1 MAEMIPAPVVVAKN
15 IRSTVWL
22 KKINRYYLLIT
33 IILRYNM
40 IYGEYEDRRVEKMP
54 ESEILDRILNR
65 IDQLD
70 DKFSDKFNHLDHRI
84 DRLDE
89 RFNEVDDR
97 LDKVDDRLDKVDDRF
112 DKVDDRFDK
121 VDDRFDKVDDRFN
134 KVDDRFNKVDD
145 RFDKVDDR
153 LDMIYDQTIRLTL
166 GQTALKMDINEI
178 KSVYNYLNNEVA
190 RNSKDIYVMKNEKN

>member
-112 DKVDDRFDK
+112 DKVDDR
-121 VDDRFDKVDDRFN
+121 
-134 KVDDRFNKVDD
+134 
-145 RFDKVDDR
+145 

>member
-70 DKFSDKFNHLDHRI
+70 DKFSNKFNHLDHRI

-121 VDDRFDKVDDRFN
+121 VDDRFDKVDDRFD
-134 KVDDRFNKVDD
+134 KVDDRL
-145 RFDKVDDR
+145 DKVDDR

>member
-121 VDDRFDKVDDRFN
+121 VDDRFN

>member
-1 MAEMIPAPVVVAKN
+1 VVVAKN

-97 LDKVDDRLDKVDDRF
+97 LDKVDDRF
-112 DKVDDRFDK
+112 D
-121 VDDRFDKVDDRFN
+121 
-134 KVDDRFNKVDD
+134 KVDD

>member
-121 VDDRFDKVDDRFN
+121 VDDRFDKVDDRF
-134 KVDDRFNKVDD
+134 DKVDD

>member
-121 VDDRFDKVDDRFN
+121 VDDRFDKVDDRFD
-134 KVDDRFNKVDD
+134 KVDDRL
-145 RFDKVDDR
+145 DKVDDR

>member
-1 MAEMIPAPVVVAKN
+1 
-15 IRSTVWL
+15 
-22 KKINRYYLLIT
+22 
-33 IILRYNM
+33 
-40 IYGEYEDRRVEKMP
+40 MP

-97 LDKVDDRLDKVDDRF
+97 LD
-112 DKVDDRFDK
+112 
-121 VDDRFDKVDDRFN
+121 
-134 KVDDRFNKVDD
+134 KVDD

>member
-121 VDDRFDKVDDRFN
+121 VDDR
-134 KVDDRFNKVDD
+134 
-145 RFDKVDDR
+145 

>member
-121 VDDRFDKVDDRFN
+121 VDDRFDKVDDRL
-134 KVDDRFNKVDD
+134 
-145 RFDKVDDR
+145 DKVDDR

>member
-97 LDKVDDRLDKVDDRF
+97 LDKVDDRF
-112 DKVDDRFDK
+112 DKVDDRFD
-121 VDDRFDKVDDRFN
+121 
-134 KVDDRFNKVDD
+134 KVDD

>member
-145 RFDKVDDR
+145 RFD
-153 LDMIYDQTIRLTL
+153 MIYDQTIRLTL

>member
-1 MAEMIPAPVVVAKN
+1 
-15 IRSTVWL
+15 
-22 KKINRYYLLIT
+22 
-33 IILRYNM
+33 
-40 IYGEYEDRRVEKMP
+40 MP

-89 RFNEVDDR
+89 RFNE
-97 LDKVDDRLDKVDDRF
+97 
-112 DKVDDRFDK
+112 
-121 VDDRFDKVDDRFN
+121 
-134 KVDDRFNKVDD
+134 VDD

>member
-97 LDKVDDRLDKVDDRF
+97 LDKVDDRF
-112 DKVDDRFDK
+112 D
-121 VDDRFDKVDDRFN
+121 
-134 KVDDRFNKVDD
+134 KVDD

>member
-97 LDKVDDRLDKVDDRF
+97 LDKVDDR
-112 DKVDDRFDK
+112 
-121 VDDRFDKVDDRFN
+121 
-134 KVDDRFNKVDD
+134 
-145 RFDKVDDR
+145 FDKVDDR

>member
-97 LDKVDDRLDKVDDRF
+97 LDKVDDRF
-112 DKVDDRFDK
+112 DKVDDRL
-121 VDDRFDKVDDRFN
+121 
-134 KVDDRFNKVDD
+134 
-145 RFDKVDDR
+145 DKVDDR

>member
-97 LDKVDDRLDKVDDRF
+97 LDKVDDRF
-112 DKVDDRFDK
+112 D
-121 VDDRFDKVDDRFN
+121 

>member
-40 IYGEYEDRRVEKMP
+40 IYGEYEDRRAEKMP

-97 LDKVDDRLDKVDDRF
+97 LDKVDDRF
-112 DKVDDRFDK
+112 D
-121 VDDRFDKVDDRFN
+121 
-134 KVDDRFNKVDD
+134 KVDD

>member
-97 LDKVDDRLDKVDDRF
+97 
-112 DKVDDRFDK
+112 
-121 VDDRFDKVDDRFN
+121 
-134 KVDDRFNKVDD
+134 
-145 RFDKVDDR
+145 FDKVDDR